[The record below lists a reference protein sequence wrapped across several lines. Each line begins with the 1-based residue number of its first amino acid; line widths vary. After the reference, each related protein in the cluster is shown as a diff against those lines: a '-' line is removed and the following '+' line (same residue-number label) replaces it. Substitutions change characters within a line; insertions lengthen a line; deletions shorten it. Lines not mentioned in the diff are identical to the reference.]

1 MVASN
6 PIQESSLLHLD
17 RWLCDPLLEISWRW
31 GTHFFCLSLH
41 VRRIFPISSWNR
53 LLVISMSN
61 LNLNWS
67 FFFLKLAPSFMF
79 SVIINRTTDQLLRN
93 QAPYIPLF
101 PNWLP
106 NTGYSVFLKQS
117 LGSGAFLFPKVF
129 IIFFFFWII
138 VIVNNLS
145 LCL

>member
-6 PIQESSLLHLD
+6 TIQELPLLHFD
-17 RWLCDPLLEISWRW
+17 RWLYDPLLEYSWWW
-31 GTHFFCLSLH
+31 GAYFFCLSLH
-41 VRRIFPISSWNR
+41 VSRIFLISSWNR

-67 FFFLKLAPSFMF
+67 FFFFRLAPSFMF
-79 SVIINRTTDQLLRN
+79 SIIINRTTDQLLRN

-106 NTGYSVFLKQS
+106 NPGYSLCFSKTISWVWCFS
-117 LGSGAFLFPKVF
+117 LAQGFYHL
-129 IIFFFFWII
+129 FFWII
-138 VIVNNLS
+138 LIVNNLS